1 MKIDILTLFP
11 NLINEYLNES
21 IIKRAIDNNNV
32 EINLINFRD
41 YTPLNNNQVDDTIY
55 GGGPGMLIR
64 CEPIFECLDTLDTS
78 DATVILLTPDGK
90 TYNQKMA
97 RELALKKH
105 LIIICGHYEGFDER
119 IRGYVDDEVSIG
131 DFVLTGG
138 ELASMV
144 IADSVIRL
152 LDNAIKEESHLD
164 DSFSTGLL
172 EYPQYTR
179 PIEYDGKRVP
189 DVLLGGNHKEIK
201 LFRQKEALRR
211 TYLKRKDLLD
221 SYEFSDL
228 DRKLLEE
235 VPGSSFTTISDVS
248 EILGNHIKSNSERDE

>member
-1 MKIDILTLFP
+1 MKITILTLFP
-11 NLINEYLNES
+11 LMFKGFIEES
-21 IIKRAIDNNNV
+21 IIKRAIDKKVV
-32 EINLINFRD
+32 EIEIVDIRD
-41 YTPLNNNQVDDTIY
+41 YSLNKHKHVDDTPC
-55 GGGPGMLIR
+55 GGGAGMVLQVDVCHRAIVDNSTNKSR
-64 CEPIFECLDTLDTS
+64 VLMM
-78 DATVILLTPDGK
+78 TPQGK
-90 TYNQKMA
+90 KYNQA
-97 RELALKKH
+97 FAEELSKEEDIVL
-105 LIIICGHYEGFDER
+105 LCGHYEGFDER

-138 ELASMV
+138 ELASMA

-179 PIEYDGKRVP
+179 PVEYDGKSVP
-189 DVLLGGNHKEIK
+189 QVLLSGNHKEIK
-201 LFRQKEALRR
+201 LFRKKEALRR
-211 TYLKRKDLLD
+211 TYLKRPDLLE

-235 VPGSSFTTISDVS
+235 VI
-248 EILGNHIKSNSERDE
+248 EEEKK

>member
-1 MKIDILTLFP
+1 MKITILTLFP
-11 NLINEYLNES
+11 LMFKGFIEES
-21 IIKRAIDNNNV
+21 IIKRAIDKKVV
-32 EINLINFRD
+32 EIEIVDIRD
-41 YTPLNNNQVDDTIY
+41 YSLNKHKHVDDTPC
-55 GGGPGMLIR
+55 GGGAGMVLQVDVCHRAIVDNSSQKSR
-64 CEPIFECLDTLDTS
+64 
-78 DATVILLTPDGK
+78 ILMMTPQGK
-90 TYNQKMA
+90 RYDQKFA
-97 RELALKKH
+97 LELSKEEDLV
-105 LIIICGHYEGFDER
+105 LLCGHYEGFDER

-235 VPGSSFTTISDVS
+235 VI
-248 EILGNHIKSNSERDE
+248 EEEKK

>member
-1 MKIDILTLFP
+1 MVLQVDICH
-11 NLINEYLNES
+11 
-21 IIKRAIDNNNV
+21 RAIVDNSTNKSRV
-32 EINLINFRD
+32 LMM
-41 YTPLNNNQVDDTIY
+41 TPQ
-55 GGGPGMLIR
+55 
-64 CEPIFECLDTLDTS
+64 
-78 DATVILLTPDGK
+78 GK
-90 TYNQKMA
+90 KYNQA
-97 RELALKKH
+97 FAEELSKEEDIVL
-105 LIIICGHYEGFDER
+105 LCGHYEGFDER

-179 PIEYDGKRVP
+179 PVEYDGKSVP
-189 DVLLGGNHKEIK
+189 QVLLSGNHKEIK
-201 LFRQKEALRR
+201 LFRKKEALRR
-211 TYLKRKDLLD
+211 TYLKRPDLLK

-235 VPGSSFTTISDVS
+235 VI
-248 EILGNHIKSNSERDE
+248 EEEKK